1 MADYA
6 LVIEGSPYVFTTG
19 GVSSV
24 TSYTDAV
31 PTGATVLD
39 VLGPVEATLSERLRP
54 LDGTCE
60 VSALDFVL
68 HDSTGAITDTFTR
81 SLEASALTYLTA
93 SVTSGATTATVQ
105 SATAL
110 GSLPR
115 DVWVAGECWSVTSI
129 AAGNTVNVSRS
140 RYGTTQG
147 AINVDASKA
156 ELPELF
162 AYPCWLRGRR
172 AKLYRVTGTSAAL
185 IWVGY
190 VKHGPALA
198 ENGGSYT
205 VSCISAWE
213 QEAAAAFGSPQAS
226 ATLYGYDSKAVRF
239 IVLDATRAA
248 AASASAPLWSNYKA
262 TVHSDL
268 AAALRTTLNDLLTSL
283 ATAGATDA
291 RHSITADG
299 REYIIKVMFDT
310 MTQGPATLYLGED
323 ALVADSSTNNGTV
336 EHVWRLPAS
345 LDGGALV
352 RCGFKLSDSNE
363 RFTTITPHAEM
374 SSSAYASAAGSRSGT
389 SLSYCLVG
397 DLDDETLLELD
408 PAGIV
413 SAGLNVSDTT
423 ATETSPGGSEGCA
436 TFHARA
442 ALVLK
447 DPTTRPLRPS
457 PYQEQH
463 EHIVPLALP
472 LRSMLKVGA
481 EHWLDGVRAI
491 LDDTTAATAYSDS
504 RNWTWTGY
512 DGTRRRARDD
522 LGRVEYRTT
531 GDLTVGE
538 FVTGEARLR
547 GCCVSVD
554 GTGRLGIVDIRAPLA
569 SETVAASIT
578 LADLIAGSRQ
588 GYAPSEDGLVT
599 DVAFESPVRRVTLR
613 DAVALGRYR
622 TQRTLEVSSQSTRRD
637 ARLVADP
644 VGYALVAC
652 GKLLGLWRNEL
663 WVHTLTVAESAF
675 GSTATLGAVV
685 SFETYAT
692 PNRSGTRGFTG
703 GSARKGVVIGRHRDL
718 RTGAMDLEILE
729 LPTGYGFAPCARV
742 ESIAGAVLTLASAYA
757 GSAGDYAG
765 SGLTGYAK
773 TANDLGAGWFAA
785 GDKVK
790 LVLRHTATVTEE
802 SYEVLSVASGSIT
815 LTAAVNAAPTNWPA
829 LAGGAQPVDV
839 VFDTY
844 STAVAAQRVFA
855 AVADESTR
863 LIASTDSA
871 QKWSA

>member
-6 LVIEGSPYVFTTG
+6 LVIEGSPYVFTSA
-19 GVSSV
+19 GVTSV

-39 VLGPVEATLSERLRP
+39 VLGVVEGTLSERLRP

-68 HDSTGAITDTFTR
+68 HDSTGAITDMFTR
-81 SLEASALTYLTA
+81 SMESSALTYLTA
-93 SVTSGATTATVQ
+93 SVTSSDTTATVQ
-105 SATAL
+105 SVSAL

-115 DVWVAGECWSVTSI
+115 DVWVAGECWSVTSP
-129 AAGNTVNVSRS
+129 GGGSTVNISRS

-147 AINVDASKA
+147 VISVDAAKA

-162 AYPCWLRGRR
+162 AYPCWMRGRR
-172 AKLYRVTGTSAAL
+172 AKLYRVTGTSATL

-213 QEAAAAFGSPQAS
+213 QEAAAVFGSPQAS
-226 ATLYGYDSKAVRF
+226 ATLYGYDSKALQF
-239 IVLDATRAA
+239 DVLDGTRAA
-248 AASASAPLWSNYKA
+248 AARASAPLWSNYKA
-262 TVHSDL
+262 TVHTQLL
-268 AAALRTTLNDLLTSL
+268 AAFGTSL
-283 ATAGATDA
+283 SQLEAALGTAGATNTRYSA
-291 RHSITADG
+291 TLDG
-299 REYIIKVMFDT
+299 REFVISVTYGGLS
-310 MTQGPATLYLGED
+310 QGPATLYIGDESY
-323 ALVADSSTNNGTV
+323 VADSSTNNGTV

-345 LDGGALV
+345 IDGGALV
-352 RCGFKLSDSNE
+352 RCGFKLGADNE
-363 RFTTITPHAEM
+363 RYTVIAPHAEM
-374 SSSAYASAAGSRSGT
+374 SSSVYASAAGSRAGT

-397 DLDDETLLELD
+397 DLDDDTILELD
-408 PAGIV
+408 PGGMA
-413 SAGLNVSDTT
+413 SAGFVVSDTT
-423 ATETSPGGSEGCA
+423 ATETSPGGSVGTA

-442 ALVLK
+442 TAVPK
-447 DPTTRPLRPS
+447 DPTQRPAPPS
-457 PYQEQH
+457 RRADRDGVT
-463 EHIVPLALP
+463 VPAALP
-472 LRSMLKVGA
+472 LRSALKVGA

-512 DGTRRRARDD
+512 YGTRRRARDD

-569 SETVAASIT
+569 SETVAATIT

-675 GSTATLGAVV
+675 GSTAILGAVV

-718 RTGAMDLEILE
+718 RTGTMELEVLE
-729 LPTGYGFAPCARV
+729 LPTGHGFAPCARV
-742 ESIAGAVLTLASAYA
+742 ASISSATLTLASAYA
-757 GSAGDYAG
+757 GDAGDYAG

-773 TANDLGAGWFAA
+773 TANDRGAFWFAA

-802 SYEVLSVASGSIT
+802 SYTVQSVASGSIV
-815 LTAAVNAAPTNWPA
+815 LTAAVNTVPTNWPA

-839 VFDTY
+839 VFDGY
-844 STAVAAQRVFA
+844 STAVASQRVFA

-863 LIASTDSA
+863 QIASTDPA